1 MDDVGH
7 KNNCVGRAR
16 LMEHRI
22 NRIERHVR
30 VGLTRTLNPP
40 APGRAARFYLSDAPS
55 AAGVSPVN
63 RIRPCS
69 QLRRKEQVEK
79 KISENGAVGFKI
91 SDFGT
96 LVFVWKEDIRKQI
109 TRQAD
114 L

>member
-1 MDDVGH
+1 MVGYFW
-7 KNNCVGRAR
+7 KIFSGEPR
-16 LMEHRI
+16 
-22 NRIERHVR
+22 
-30 VGLTRTLNPP
+30 
-40 APGRAARFYLSDAPS
+40 
-55 AAGVSPVN
+55 VN

-69 QLRRKEQVEK
+69 QLRRKKAGEK

-96 LVFVWKEDIRKQI
+96 FVFVWKEDIRKQI

>member
-1 MDDVGH
+1 M
-7 KNNCVGRAR
+7 
-16 LMEHRI
+16 
-22 NRIERHVR
+22 
-30 VGLTRTLNPP
+30 
-40 APGRAARFYLSDAPS
+40 
-55 AAGVSPVN
+55 N